1 KIMGEEQIDLNLM
14 SFSID
19 NVSEVND
26 EQQTSCVEPLP
37 ISENKCEKLK
47 SCQHHI
53 CDLICHP
60 RECQPCD
67 QLIKRTCLSH
77 GTGREVLC
85 TNETGGT
92 KTFTCGEPCGKLL
105 SCDHHKCTKTCHD
118 GPYPSC
124 RAMKYDPIKNPFRC
138 KQLCKKEKSCRKHRC
153 NRICCNLDSHR
164 CELVCGKILN
174 CGIHKCK
181 ELCHFN
187 FCRDCSLF
195 DQKIKCHCG
204 ETVIKPKSKC
214 LKTLRICYFSCK
226 RTHECGYP
234 ANHWCYYDGECPPC
248 THSVSKMC
256 VGEHVPFDVPCHV
269 KTVCCRQPYGK
280 FLPRGVHTYQ
290 CSCHSGLCQSFD
302 QKCTQRCNIKRHE
315 YGHRCNLVCH
325 GSEPCPVTTCEA
337 IIKVRCQC
345 DSLIKDVICNVKSNQ
360 FNEEK
365 VHIDSTSPSQALPSR
380 TTS

>member
-1 KIMGEEQIDLNLM
+1 
-14 SFSID
+14 
-19 NVSEVND
+19 
-26 EQQTSCVEPLP
+26 
-37 ISENKCEKLK
+37 
-47 SCQHHI
+47 
-53 CDLICHP
+53 
-60 RECQPCD
+60 
-67 QLIKRTCLSH
+67 
-77 GTGREVLC
+77 
-85 TNETGGT
+85 
-92 KTFTCGEPCGKLL
+92 
-105 SCDHHKCTKTCHD
+105 
-118 GPYPSC
+118 
-124 RAMKYDPIKNPFRC
+124 
-138 KQLCKKEKSCRKHRC
+138 
-153 NRICCNLDSHR
+153 
-164 CELVCGKILN
+164 
-174 CGIHKCK
+174 KCK

-269 KTVCCRQPYGK
+269 KTVCCCQPYGK
-280 FLPRGVHTYQ
+280 FLPCGLHTYQ
-290 CSCHSGLCQSFD
+290 RSGHSGLCQSFD

-315 YGHRCNLVCH
+315 CGHRCNLVCH

-380 TTS
+380 TTSFKFLFAPKPKQELECDDEYRIIQRNNKLTQPFTFNSNERRRLPAIYTHLLREYAKKNPEFVQNIERQFAQLMTDIKNDRALM